1 MSANSKLIL
10 RQTPKITS
18 PPNPA
23 PLKCPCVFVW
33 NFLALLGQVTGQPS
47 VLYFA
52 TNIFKAQLLT
62 DWMDGWVGGSTSLVG
77 ATRGMLFS
85 TTPALEMLNIPPK
98 NGTFEPMIFRTS
110 PGGICYHLRKTTR
123 KIIFGG

>member
-1 MSANSKLIL
+1 
-10 RQTPKITS
+10 
-18 PPNPA
+18 
-23 PLKCPCVFVW
+23 VW

-77 ATRGMLFS
+77 ATRGMFFNNAGLGDVEY
-85 TTPALEMLNIPPK
+85 PHQK
-98 NGTFEPMIFRTS
+98 WHFRVDDFPNFPGWDMDS
-110 PGGICYHLRKTTR
+110 FPGG
-123 KIIFGG
+123 